1 MQLTKIIITREDINE
16 SFNSNRFRAP
26 VILSKDIVTMYP
38 CLDIDVIAQVDSF
51 LGLLQD

>member
-1 MQLTKIIITREDINE
+1 MQLTKIIMTSEDLNE
-16 SFNSNRFRAP
+16 SFRFRAP

-51 LGLLQD
+51 LGHLQD